1 MTRTIQSHKVNAAND
16 AIGITADERDEK
28 NGNASHLYHLSLQ
41 FNPSDI
47 GAGKPATMTIAIPFQ
62 HGPIKEAGVNG
73 FTNEALLAVIIDRMQ
88 GFQSGPYACR
98 ENALALTK
106 LEEAKHWLLARTLER
121 VQRGVEG
128 THQK

>member
-28 NGNASHLYHLSLQ
+28 NGNASHYYR
-41 FNPSDI
+41 
-47 GAGKPATMTIAIPFQ
+47 IAVEGLDVVELFFQ

-73 FTNEALLAVIIDRMQ
+73 ITNEALLAVIIDRMQ